1 MKYIEWEEDARNGEN
16 KKDRWIYQHS
26 GMTNKMPAERKASKK
41 TWENMPLGETP
52 ETLIR
57 NTKAIRH
64 THSSSSQRPTR
75 ETVSWKSERLQVSKK
90 QVTDMKGLKGICWWR
105 DRRVWKGETQCQA
118 WGLLFEKSYY
128 QAEGTPLSVI
138 TLNQGLWAV
147 GNIHWIVCTH
157 MCTHTGLSPYPR
169 QDRHTPCTAPGCR
182 TGHLLRTT
190 RKKLSE
196 QKRAGDKEG
205 FKPHKNKIINL
216 FLGYHYC
223 TY

>member
-26 GMTNKMPAERKASKK
+26 RMTNKMPAERKASKK

-157 MCTHTGLSPYPR
+157 MCTHTLGYLLTQGR
-169 QDRHTPCTAPGCR
+169 IGTLLV
-182 TGHLLRTT
+182 LLRGAE
-190 RKKLSE
+190 RGISWGQQEESSQNRNE
-196 QKRAGDKEG
+196 QGTKRALN
-205 FKPHKNKIINL
+205 PTKIR
-216 FLGYHYC
+216 
-223 TY
+223 